1 MKINRYKFDGYS
13 EAWTKKS
20 LNVTSIKQI
29 LEWVYEDE
37 SLPENLDIE

>member
-1 MKINRYKFDGYS
+1 VIPISGGYT

-29 LEWVYEDE
+29 LGWVYEDG
-37 SLPENLDIE
+37 LN